1 MFSLYTTEKIV
12 TAIYTD
18 NEDKY
23 QIWYD
28 FISVLK
34 PTIKILLDNN
44 SDFYENEYNPAY
56 LLVHTCDVE
65 MSPLETI
72 TPECIDDPHSILLI
86 DAKKEDAK
94 SISSKYGCCC
104 YSFNDIPA
112 NSFLFQESIEINV
125 DKEDVKTNWGSLLFS
140 EYVSPSNSLIFID
153 RYLFSDDSNGIKS
166 EDGINNVFDVLNKI
180 LPPSLDKEYHVLLV
194 FDASTLPKPHI
205 NDNSTEN
212 TRYTPF
218 KRISTQIN
226 SLKKRLNRPYNIVI
240 ETVSVDCNCG
250 YYNET
255 HNRRILSNYF
265 IIRAEHSL
273 KAFRDSKSLY
283 SQSLFLDWGASKGI
297 VRSRKSDVPA
307 KALNKCLKG
316 IKDAINQLKG
326 ARESPF
332 FSQNGNS
339 NIPIHEIKNR
349 LLNFSK

>member
-18 NEDKY
+18 TEDKY

-86 DAKKEDAK
+86 DAKSEDAK

-125 DKEDVKTNWGSLLFS
+125 DKEDAKTNWGSLLFS

-153 RYLFSDDSNGIKS
+153 RYLFSDDGNGIKS
-166 EDGINNVFDVLNKI
+166 EDGINNVFDILNKI

-194 FDASTLPKPHI
+194 FVEVLI
-205 NDNSTEN
+205 LF
-212 TRYTPF
+212 YL
-218 KRISTQIN
+218 IQLLI
-226 SLKKRLNRPYNIVI
+226 LK
-240 ETVSVDCNCG
+240 
-250 YYNET
+250 
-255 HNRRILSNYF
+255 ILILYHYF
-265 IIRAEHSL
+265 
-273 KAFRDSKSLY
+273 
-283 SQSLFLDWGASKGI
+283 
-297 VRSRKSDVPA
+297 
-307 KALNKCLKG
+307 
-316 IKDAINQLKG
+316 
-326 ARESPF
+326 
-332 FSQNGNS
+332 
-339 NIPIHEIKNR
+339 
-349 LLNFSK
+349 